1 MRVAER
7 KGTDSDDATLVIG
20 DISKKVLDLMHSVTR
35 GLLEDK
41 IPDKEKL
48 DKVVEKLVSGEIV
61 HVP

>member
-61 HVP
+61 HIP